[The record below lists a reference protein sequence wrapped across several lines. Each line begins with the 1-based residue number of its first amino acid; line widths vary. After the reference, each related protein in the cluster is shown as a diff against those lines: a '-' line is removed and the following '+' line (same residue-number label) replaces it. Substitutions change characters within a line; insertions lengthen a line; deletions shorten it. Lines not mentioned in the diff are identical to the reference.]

1 MIQSED
7 TKGKHRSAS
16 DRFFIA
22 LKMYSYNLYQA
33 YVGVSCLLNLL
44 RQRII
49 MPVPVAVLRVDK

>member
-7 TKGKHRSAS
+7 TKGKQRSAS

-22 LKMYSYNLYQA
+22 LKIYSYNLYQT
-33 YVGVSCLLNLL
+33 YVRVSCLPKLL

-49 MPVPVAVLRVDK
+49 MPVPVTVLRVDT